1 MTREEIMSLSKEA
14 LQEKVLAF
22 YSNAESASAYLSI
35 QEKIQHISD
44 TLADLDININ
54 SDSSDKVFER
64 FLSFSEKLTKI
75 EESQRKRL
83 SMLDE
88 EVLRLE
94 KARRNAAKSGRLEQF
109 VNEGF
114 MSKDGKEKT

>member
-22 YSNAESASAYLSI
+22 YSNAESAQSYLAI
-35 QEKIQHISD
+35 QEQISKIAEQFD
-44 TLADLDININ
+44 TIDININ
-54 SDSSDKVFER
+54 SDSSDKAFER
-64 FLSFSEKLTKI
+64 FLSFSEKLIKI
-75 EESQRKRL
+75 EESQKKRL

-114 MSKDGKEKT
+114 MSKDGKEET

>member
-114 MSKDGKEKT
+114 MSKDGKEET